1 MILLIKV
8 KLYGVI
14 RLSAGVSQFETNVAT
29 LEELKG
35 ILPGISRKE
44 ANDLIVLVN
53 GNPVKKNYRFEDA
66 DEVVFLAPA
75 GGG

>member
-1 MILLIKV
+1 MIKV
-8 KLYGVI
+8 KFYGVI
-14 RLSAGVSQFETNVAT
+14 RLSAGVKEFETNVAT

-53 GNPVKKNYRFEDA
+53 GEAVKKSYRFKDA
-66 DEVVFLAPA
+66 DEVAFLAPA